1 MAENI
6 ESAAEVKNEAP
17 VGNKTDA
24 SSSSSKRDYKEEF
37 KSKMFDI
44 GMGMMKN
51 LLTPPSPAQLAPVP
65 TFTTQIQAPPESQT
79 FSDERLKEV
88 YGEDMPVECFR
99 NIRGYTFEYTPQA
112 QAIGAGDRNQHYG
125 VMAQNLEENPLTR
138 QAVNID
144 SATGFKTV
152 DTNELTTINTAALGS
167 MAREITELKAQVE
180 KLSRLAG
187 IKFV

>member
-6 ESAAEVKNEAP
+6 EKTTIVKNEAP
-17 VGNKTDA
+17 FENKTDA

-37 KSKMFDI
+37 KSKMVDI

-51 LLTPPSPAQLAPVP
+51 LLSPTSPAQMP
-65 TFTTQIQAPPESQT
+65 TITTQVQAPPESQT

-112 QAIGAGDRNQHYG
+112 QAIGAGDNNQHYG

-138 QAVNID
+138 QAVSID
-144 SATGFKTV
+144 KGTGFKTV
-152 DTNELTTINTAALGS
+152 DTGELTTINTAALGS

-187 IKFV
+187 VKFI

>member
-1 MAENI
+1 MKGNI
-6 ESAAEVKNEAP
+6 ESATEGKKEPP
-17 VGNKTDA
+17 VENKTDA
-24 SSSSSKRDYKEEF
+24 GSSSSKRDYKEEF

-44 GMGMMKN
+44 GMRMIKN
-51 LLTPPSPAQLAPVP
+51 FIGPNSPAQMP
-65 TFTTQIQAPPESQT
+65 TITTQVQAPPESQT

-112 QAIGAGDRNQHYG
+112 QEIGAGDNNQHYG

-144 SATGFKTV
+144 RETGFKTV
-152 DTNELTTINTAALGS
+152 DTRELTTINTAALGS
-167 MAREITELKAQVE
+167 MAREITELKAQVG

-187 IKFV
+187 VKFI